1 MPVSS
6 CQCRVSCRID
16 RPDVSTAACRCT
28 SYLTARSTDRSE
40 FTFLVSVR
48 VPECRVAGTVGLLAR
63 VARREGEVHVAAQR
77 ALLHPYVA
85 HAEAEQQVPQLR
97 DVRLGDQRDDLAR
110 AHDRLGDD
118 LDERDAGAVVVDERV
133 VGAVDATGRAAD
145 VQRLAGVLLHVGA
158 LDVDAHGLRPVGALD
173 DDVGP
178 ALEGDRLVVLR
189 RLEVLRHVRVEVV
202 LPGEP
207 APLRDL
213 AVERQPDPDRRLHRD
228 RVDDGHRPGQP
239 QAGRAGLGVGLGAEL
254 RRAAAE
260 HLRVGVQL
268 DVHLEPEGRVEALQR
283 LVVGHQL
290 VVMRRHD
297 RPFAWSSSGPP
308 HLSISA
314 ASRAAPDAVDP
325 VVLPSPAP
333 GSGRRPAGRPR
344 RPGRSAP
351 RCRARRRG
359 WPGWW
364 PGR

>member
-16 RPDVSTAACRCT
+16 RPEVSTAACRCT
-28 SYLTARSTDRSE
+28 SYLTARSTERSE
-40 FTFLVSVR
+40 LTFLVSVR
-48 VPECRVAGTVGLLAR
+48 VPSVCRGRLRPLLAGVAG
-63 VARREGEVHVAAQR
+63 REGEVHVAAQR

-85 HAEAEQQVPQLR
+85 HAETEQQVPQLR
-97 DVRLGDQRDDLAR
+97 DVRLGDQRDDLAG
-110 AHDRLGDD
+110 AEDRLGDD

-133 VGAVDATGRAAD
+133 VGAVDPPGRAAD
-145 VQRLAGVLLHVGA
+145 VQRLAGVLLHVRA
-158 LDVDAHGLRPVGALD
+158 LDVDAHGLRPVGTLD

-228 RVDDGHRPGQP
+228 RVDHGHRPGQP
-239 QAGRAGLGVGLGAEL
+239 QAGGAGLGVGLGAEL
-254 RRAAAE
+254 GRAAAE

-283 LVVGHQL
+283 LVVGHQPRSL
-290 VVMRRHD
+290 MRTLLPGRW
-297 RPFAWSSSGPP
+297 AWSSSGPP
-308 HLSISA
+308 HFSISA
-314 ASRAAPDAVDP
+314 ASRAAPT
-325 VVLPSPAP
+325 
-333 GSGRRPAGRPR
+333 R
-344 RPGRSAP
+344 
-351 RCRARRRG
+351 
-359 WPGWW
+359 
-364 PGR
+364 